1 MLDLMLDFIVN
12 PLAGGR
18 KGKKIK
24 RAVNIITAKLK
35 NSNTDF
41 NFHYTEYP
49 KHAVTLTQEL
59 IKSGATDIIVV
70 GGDGTLH
77 EVLNGFSD
85 FDRVNLGLIPC
96 GTGNDFAN
104 AVGIPEASEK
114 ALDIILTHKPQ
125 FTDYMQ
131 TPLVRGMN
139 IIGMG
144 IDVDVLRRYEKAKR
158 KTKLTYT
165 LCLIKSLFKFNY
177 IDFDVETAEGK
188 RENYRSIIAAVANGH
203 RYGGGIAICPPAK
216 PFDGKLDFVAMR
228 EMKKLK
234 LIGAFMKLKKGKVLT
249 LPQAVHFNTTDIRI
263 IPKCDYTVNV
273 DGQLYENI
281 PFEVQIVSNVLRM
294 YR

>member
-1 MLDLMLDFIVN
+1 MLDFIVN
-12 PLAGGR
+12 PLAGGK

-24 RAVNIITAKLK
+24 RAVNIITEKLK
-35 NSNTDF
+35 NLNIDF
-41 NFHYTEYP
+41 HFHYTEYP
-49 KHAVTLTQEL
+49 KHAVTLAAEL

-96 GTGNDFAN
+96 GTGNDFA
-104 AVGIPEASEK
+104 AAAGIPEDPEK
-114 ALDIILTHKPQ
+114 ALDVILTSTPQ
-125 FTDYMQ
+125 FTDFMQ
-131 TPLVRGMN
+131 MPTVRGMN

-144 IDVDVLRRYEKAKR
+144 IDVDVLRAYEKARR

-165 LCLIKSLFKFNY
+165 LCLIKSLFKFDY
-177 IDFDVETAEGK
+177 IDFDAETSDGK
-188 RENYRSIIAAVANGH
+188 KENYRSIIAAVANGH
-203 RYGGGIAICPPAK
+203 RYGGGIEICPPAK
-216 PFDGKLDFVAMR
+216 PFDGKLDFVAMK

-249 LPQAVHFNTTDIRI
+249 LPQAVHFNATEINIT
-263 IPKCDYTVNV
+263 PKGDYTVNV
-273 DGQLYENI
+273 DGQLYDNI
-281 PFEVQIVSNVLRM
+281 PFEVKIISNILRM